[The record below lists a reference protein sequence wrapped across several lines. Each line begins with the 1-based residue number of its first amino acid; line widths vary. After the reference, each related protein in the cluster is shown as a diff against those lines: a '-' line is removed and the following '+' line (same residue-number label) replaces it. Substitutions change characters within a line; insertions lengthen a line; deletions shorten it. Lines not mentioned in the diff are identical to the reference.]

1 MQGNTARQSV
11 PSVKLIRQ
19 ASSNPRIGPKGQR
32 AAMVISEL
40 DIFVEVLNRL
50 FLSFFSSIHHY
61 PSRPLHVTPY
71 RGVQLVLQ
79 LCLKC

>member
-1 MQGNTARQSV
+1 
-11 PSVKLIRQ
+11 
-19 ASSNPRIGPKGQR
+19 
-32 AAMVISEL
+32 MVISEL